1 MLTVNSVLFTAIAY
15 VALLF
20 LLAFTADRLARAGKL
35 GVVQSPVIYTLSISV
50 YCTSWTFYGAVGS
63 AARNGIEFVTIY
75 LGPTLIFI
83 GWWYLL
89 RKMVR
94 VGRANRISSIADLIS
109 SRFGKSDTL
118 AVLVTL
124 LAVLGTTPYIALQ
137 LKAVTISFQIV
148 SNASAGAGLG
158 IAGDTG
164 QGMAAFLLAVGLA
177 VFTIL
182 FGTRNIDANERHPG
196 VVAAIAFEALV
207 KLLALLAVGIFVV
220 WGIAGGLP
228 AVFETVEARRILTQE
243 NPFDSRWLILTFL
256 AGAAVLCLPRQFQV
270 TVVEN
275 GNEDHLR
282 TASWLFPLYL
292 FLISLFILPIAIV
305 GLNNLPPGAN
315 PDMFVLTLPMAA
327 GQDWLALLAFIGG
340 FSSATSMVI
349 VASIA
354 LSIMISNHIVMPIA
368 LRWPRSRVDE
378 SGDVRNLLLNSR
390 RVSIGLVLLLGYLY
404 FRLSA
409 DSDALASMGLIA
421 FAGVAQLLPP
431 MMAGL
436 YWRAAT
442 AKGAIA
448 GLSAGFAV
456 WGYTLLLPSFAANG
470 NWVAELAVSG
480 PFGILLLRPQ
490 ALFGLEGMDPLV
502 HAIYWSLSLNVSLL
516 IGVSLFSQ
524 RSPLERLQSA
534 LFVDV
539 FRNPAQHESRALIR
553 TAAIDDL
560 FILAQRI
567 LGTDAS
573 YRLFRQAAQRQGES
587 GNLPRPEPAFI
598 AALEREFAG
607 AIGGAS
613 ARVMI
618 GQVASG
624 ETISMSEIIGM
635 VDETQQVIEYSHE
648 LELKSRELEETA
660 AQLRAANVRLR
671 QLDAEKDE
679 FLSKVS
685 HELRTPMT
693 SIRSFSDV
701 LINAEDLEPIQAQRF
716 LSIIQEESQRL
727 TRLLDEILDL
737 SLLERGEVQWKLE
750 DLDPE
755 VAVTRALQACEGIVR
770 EAGIN
775 IERLPCESPVT
786 VHAHMDRLCQ
796 VLINLVSNAIKY
808 NDNPNPLVVVS
819 SSVDSGEFQVLV
831 EDNGPGIA
839 DGDRSRLFT
848 KFSRGMRQ
856 QAQGGAGLGLAIAWE
871 IMRHFGG
878 RLELLRSSSG
888 QGSCFMIA
896 LPIVREDGSKDPGAR
911 SGGER
916 L

>member
-20 LLAFTADRLARAGKL
+20 LLAFAADRLAKAGKL

-63 AARNGIEFVTIY
+63 AARNGIEFAAIY
-75 LGPTLIFI
+75 LGPTLVFI

-94 VGRANRISSIADLIS
+94 VGRTNRISSIADLIS

-137 LKAVTISFQIV
+137 LKAVTSSFQIV
-148 SNASAGAGLG
+148 SNASVGAGLG
-158 IAGDTG
+158 IAGEDG
-164 QGMAAFLLAVGLA
+164 HGMTAFLLAAGLA
-177 VFTIL
+177 AFTIL

-228 AVFETVEARRILTQE
+228 AVFETVEARQILTGE

-275 GNEDHLR
+275 ANEDHLR

-305 GLNNLPPGAN
+305 GLNHLPPGAN

-368 LRWPRSRVDE
+368 LRWPRSRADE

-390 RVSIGLVLLLGYLY
+390 RVSICLVLLLGYLY

-456 WGYTLLLPSFAANG
+456 WAYTLLLPSFAAQG
-470 NWVAELAVSG
+470 NWVAAWAANG
-480 PFGILLLRPQ
+480 PFDIALLRPQ
-490 ALFGLEGMDPLV
+490 ALLGLEGMDPLV
-502 HAIYWSLSLNVSLL
+502 HAIYWSLSLNVILL
-516 IGVSLFSQ
+516 MGVSLFSQ

-539 FRNPAQHESRALIR
+539 FRNPSQHESRALVR

-587 GNLPRPEPAFI
+587 GNLPRPDPAFI
-598 AALEREFAG
+598 ADLEREFAG
-607 AIGGAS
+607 SIGGAS

-660 AQLRAANVRLR
+660 SQLRAANVRLR

-701 LINAEDLEPIQAQRF
+701 LINAEDLEPAQAQRF

-727 TRLLDEILDL
+727 TRLLDLILDL
-737 SLLERGEVQWKLE
+737 SHLERGEVQWELQN
-750 DLDPE
+750 LDPE
-755 VAVTRALQACEGIVR
+755 EAVRRALEACEGIVQ
-770 EAGIN
+770 ETGIN
-775 IERLPCESPVT
+775 VERLPCESPVA
-786 VHAHMDRLCQ
+786 VRANMDRLCQ
-796 VLINLVSNAIKY
+796 VLINLISNAIKY
-808 NDNPNPLVVVS
+808 NDNRSPLVIVS
-819 SSVDSGEFQVLV
+819 SSIDSGEYRLMV
-831 EDNGPGIA
+831 EDNGPGITES
-839 DGDRSRLFT
+839 DRPRLFT
-848 KFSRGMRQ
+848 KFSRGAQ
-856 QAQGGAGLGLAIAWE
+856 QQEKAGAGLGLAIAWE
-871 IMRHFGG
+871 IVRHFGG
-878 RLELLRSSSG
+878 RLELLRSSPER
-888 QGSCFMIA
+888 GSCFVVS
-896 LPIVREDGSKDPGAR
+896 LPVVADSVAKNAATG
-911 SGGER
+911 
-916 L
+916 